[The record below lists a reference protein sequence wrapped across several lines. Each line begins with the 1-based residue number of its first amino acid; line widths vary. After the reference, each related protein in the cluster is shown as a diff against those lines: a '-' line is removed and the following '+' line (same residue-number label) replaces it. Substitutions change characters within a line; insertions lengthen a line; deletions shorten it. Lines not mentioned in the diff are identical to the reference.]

1 MAIEVRDTATSV
13 LPQVLAK
20 DNIFRKLDV
29 DSLYTPINVPAM
41 VLDLAIKAGILEDLL
56 QTDQIEQERLPE
68 YTKWGQDTF
77 LSKFVNPNYSAE
89 GIDNIRNA
97 KEEAKKNNQRVVY
110 SLRHDGD
117 ADHLI
122 WRYIFNHEG
131 LEEEAN
137 NTVFAAGAN
146 MLKRPGIRLFMR
158 AEHVV
163 YIATPADIIRA
174 RTLYREGD
182 KVGLDNEDKE
192 LMEWAYGIFIAT
204 DEKAK
209 EKFEGVKERGETIA
223 VYGEA
228 GRPYDGFMKRITR
241 YIAGA
246 YFPEEDDLLVVSMKM
261 FGARE
266 FNPPNKTFRAYKII
280 PRFRQHIGLRAG
292 QAYSSKEIWNWK
304 RRPNDSP
311 GDMIAAHLA
320 NLDQSN
326 IRLSD
331 LVRYQRLMNI
341 YHKDTSQIWLPEGLE
356 ELMTA

>member
-1 MAIEVRDTATSV
+1 MVDRVSDYAV
-13 LPQVLAK
+13 LK
-20 DNIFRKLDV
+20 KLDV
-29 DSLYTPINVPAM
+29 DNLGAHTINVPSM
-41 VLDLAIKAGILEDLL
+41 TLDLAIKAGILEDLL
-56 QTDQIEQERLPE
+56 LHDQTEQARLPE
-68 YTKWGQDTF
+68 YTKFGQDTF
-77 LSKFVNPNYSAE
+77 LSKFINPNYSTE

-97 KEEAKKNNQRVVY
+97 NEEARKNNQRVVY

-137 NTVFAAGAN
+137 NTVFAAGVN

-158 AEHVV
+158 AEHVI
-163 YIATPADIIRA
+163 YIATPADIIRS
-174 RTLYREGD
+174 RVLYKEGN
-182 KVGLDNEDKE
+182 KVGLDDENKE

-204 DEKAK
+204 DDVAK
-209 EKFEGVKERGETIA
+209 KKFEGVKERGETIA

-246 YFPEEDDLLVVSMKM
+246 YFPEDENLLVLSMKM

-280 PRFRQHIGLRAG
+280 PGLRQDIGLKAG
-292 QAYSSKEIWNWK
+292 QPYPSSEIWSWK
-304 RRPNDSP
+304 RRPSDSP

-326 IRLSD
+326 IRLAD

-341 YHKDTSQIWLPEGLE
+341 YHADTNQIWLPEGLE
-356 ELMTA
+356 ELMAV